1 MLKCADAN
9 GKFCTPWKRKP
20 QKSEREK
27 KRKEVKE
34 QKVSLYRR
42 RLRCHPYKALA
53 PGYLD

>member
-34 QKVSLYRR
+34 QKVSLYRK
-42 RLRCHPYKALA
+42 RLRCHPYMALA